1 MTDPDP
7 YFTGPLARAASPSL
21 AKRGQ
26 QADTVIARFVAEFEP
41 IAERRIGVAFRVRT
55 ATFEGTVRHGVL
67 ELPNVMVVAVTSI
80 TTEDEVAVTASRVDK
95 RRGRIHVPV
104 CDGTVLTAVYTHGLA
119 GPTPG
124 IESACLDYVERRI
137 ATDTSGTSRDVL
149 AQGADGATTR
159 YSTPNR
165 AAGRETGFLQ
175 VDALLD
181 SEQDYLLTVF

>member
-1 MTDPDP
+1 MTAPAP
-7 YFTGPLARAASPSL
+7 YFTGPQARSASEAL

-26 QADTVIARFVAEFEP
+26 AADGQIARFVAEFEP
-41 IAERRIGVAFRVRT
+41 IAERRLGVAFRVRT
-55 ATFEGTVRHGVL
+55 ATYEGTVRRGRL
-67 ELPNVMVVAVTSI
+67 ELPHVLIGEVTSL
-80 TTEDEVAVTASRVDK
+80 TTLDEVEVTATRVDK
-95 RRGRIHVPV
+95 RQGRVHVPV

-119 GPTPG
+119 EPTPG
-124 IESACLDYVERRI
+124 VAGACLDYVDRRI

-181 SEQDYLLTVF
+181 SEQDYLLSVF